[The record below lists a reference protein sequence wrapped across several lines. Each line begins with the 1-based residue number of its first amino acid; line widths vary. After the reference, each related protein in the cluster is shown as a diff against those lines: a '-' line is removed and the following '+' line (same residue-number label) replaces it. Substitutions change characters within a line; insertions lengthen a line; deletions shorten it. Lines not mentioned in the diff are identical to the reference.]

1 MFTPPNFSVK
11 ANFIRLSTWLA
22 IIPNPAGNENIPLN
36 HKDPCGVQGPLR
48 EEEKKEEI
56 LD

>member
-1 MFTPPNFSVK
+1 MC
-11 ANFIRLSTWLA
+11 LA
-22 IIPNPAGNENIPLN
+22 IIPNPARNENIPLN